1 VTTLTYV
8 VGADK
13 HVVEAPGSGDGALT
27 VIVEPRIY
35 EKLLDGSLRVDVAY
49 MQGKVKIT
57 GDQAALYDLLP
68 DIPLP
73 SS

>member
-1 VTTLTYV
+1 MILTYV

-13 HVVEAPGSGDGALT
+13 HVVEAPGDGQLT
-27 VIVEPRIY
+27 VIAAPEVYAQLVAGE
-35 EKLLDGSLRVDVAY
+35 LGVAVAY

-68 DIPLP
+68 DVPVP
-73 SS
+73 SA

>member
-13 HVVEAPGSGDGALT
+13 HVVETGGAGEGGLT
-27 VIVEPRIY
+27 IIAEPRVY
-35 EKLLDGSLRVDVAY
+35 EKLLEGSLRVDVAY

-73 SS
+73 S

>member
-13 HVVEAPGSGDGALT
+13 HVVEAAGAGDGALT
-27 VIVEPRIY
+27 IIAEPRVY
-35 EKLLDGSLRVDVAY
+35 EKLLEGSLRVDVAY

-73 SS
+73 S